1 MHHPSILPLATLL
14 AFAPLGAHAATLF
27 SATYTGAEFASAT
40 TTGAASVSTS
50 GTTATYDATADR
62 AAIATLDL
70 LAAGPRDDLT
80 LTVTIN
86 YDRLSLDNDL
96 GFGLTDGTTL
106 LGAMI
111 ADNNNGQLFR
121 LDGGP
126 GALNSITTGIGV
138 SQAVTASFTVLDN
151 SGPATLDVTYG
162 STSVSNNAFNTTL
175 DTDTALSFSLFADD
189 DQESFRINSV
199 SVDLSTPAPVPLPAG
214 GALLLTG
221 LVGLVSLRRRAAREI

>member
-1 MHHPSILPLATLL
+1 MPRSSSIAVLTAVLSAL
-14 AFAPLGAHAATLF
+14 PLGAQAALLF
-27 SATYTGAEFASAT
+27 SETYTGAEFAAAT

-70 LAAGPRDDLT
+70 LAAGARGDLT

-86 YDRLSLDNDL
+86 YDRLSTDNDL

-111 ADNNNGQLFR
+111 ADNNNGQLIR

-126 GALNSITTGIGV
+126 GALNSVSTGLGL
-138 SQAVTASFTVLDN
+138 SQAVTASFRVLDN
-151 SGPATLDVTYG
+151 SGPATLGVTYG
-162 STSVSNNAFNTTL
+162 ATTIAGNAYTSTL
-175 DTDTALSFSLFADD
+175 DTDTALSFALFADD
-189 DQESFRINSV
+189 DAEIFRINSV
-199 SVDLSTPAPVPLPAG
+199 SVDLSTPAPIPLPAG
-214 GALLLTG
+214 GLLLLAG
-221 LVGLVSLRRRAAREI
+221 LGGLAALRRRTA